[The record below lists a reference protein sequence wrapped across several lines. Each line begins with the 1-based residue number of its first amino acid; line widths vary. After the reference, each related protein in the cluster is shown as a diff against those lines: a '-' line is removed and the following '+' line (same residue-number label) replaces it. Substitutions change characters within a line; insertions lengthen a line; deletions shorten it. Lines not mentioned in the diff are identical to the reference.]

1 MKLLICSLWIACLPI
16 FVDAQSCLP
25 GGITFTSQAE
35 IDAFPQ
41 NYPGCT
47 EIGGNLIVDELM
59 NGDILNVDSLAQLN
73 FIDGGLI
80 IRNNTGITN
89 IDGLSNITSIT
100 GSLQVESNSSLLHL
114 HGLSSLSYIGY
125 ACHIENNDQLDD
137 LIGFSAITEV
147 PGFFDIEHND
157 GLLSLQGLENL
168 SFVGEYFTVEEN
180 SSLISLS
187 GLEELDTVGGLYLIN
202 CPIGNLSPL
211 SSLETVNG
219 PVLISSLP
227 ITEMTGLDALTHL
240 ESLVLSNLNMLTSLG
255 TGLLGIDSVSGN
267 VWITQ
272 NPLLQ
277 NIMGLD
283 SLRFIGG
290 NLQIQHNQVLES
302 LNGLEQLVDVA
313 GDVQIADLQMMNSFQ
328 GLNALE
334 HIGGYL
340 SVQMFDTGGAA
351 LIDFTGFDA
360 LQDIGGTFYL
370 ENVFELTS
378 FNGLQSLERIEGD
391 FIVVEAGD
399 LIDYNELVSLSH
411 IGGVLRAWSNFY
423 LSDISMAVLDTIGNG
438 IDFKN
443 NSSCM
448 HLKGFDALSY
458 VGGPVYIKDN
468 IALDSISGFN
478 NLLLIDDLLDINTNL
493 SLKVISGFEDLLS
506 INGSLSLVENDSL
519 RDIDAF
525 YSLQSIN
532 GSLELNS
539 NYYLD
544 DLSAFSALESING
557 SLSVISAN
565 RLNTLT
571 GLENIDPAMITNLII
586 AACDSLSFCSLPNI
600 CTYLGNN
607 GPATLYNNDIGCENL
622 LEVEFYCDPMVPP
635 CTALTAPMNGQ
646 LGVPTDATLSWTLS
660 PPITNGYILDI
671 GTTPGGSEILDSFDV
686 FNTNYYDP
694 PFNFPSATKIFVTI
708 SPYNYLGVNATCVSD
723 SFQTIDQASWIGG
736 TGMWNLAANWDINA
750 IPNDTTH
757 VIIYGGTVTVPA
769 SYDAVAGSVEL
780 RSVSQLMIEQSASLA
795 INNPEEQ
802 HGMTIAD
809 SALVFN
815 KGNLRIGDLNPIL
828 QAGITISAHGA
839 VVNDTTGVIAID
851 QITDSNHAAL
861 FLNGGNTSFTNLGQL
876 MVGSL
881 FPIQGH
887 GINMAQASLTN
898 GITGELFIDNI
909 VGSSKDA
916 LHLEGGSQ
924 LMNAGDIR
932 IGSLMPVSNYG
943 ISLSSQSDMMNDS
956 TGIISI
962 DRVQT
967 GLYAFGFGA
976 TVHNY
981 GVINIGNLGAV
992 SASGILLTSLAE
1004 MIIDSAAFLYINQ
1017 ALHGIS
1023 IDNQAWIT
1031 NFGNFSIGSNLAI
1044 SSNGINLTTGGD
1056 FYNQESG
1063 IIEINRANRAVFATG
1078 TNTWFYNY
1086 GSLEIGNV
1094 APCNNGIQLTT
1105 SGFLLNQPTGQ
1116 IEINA
1121 ISVNHGVESLS
1132 NGVLSN
1138 YGSVKIGNVAS
1149 ITRYGI
1155 SLATGGDFRN
1165 YPDAVLEIDRCLD
1178 KGIVLTNSG
1187 SLFENYAI
1195 VEIGHLAPVA
1205 NIGIEMSSSANLT
1218 NTATGEMRINSVT
1231 GYAAMTMSGSPV
1243 LNNSG
1248 IITMG
1253 NETNIAGGI
1262 IAWASAK
1269 INNLTGG
1276 VLEINRIGW
1285 VSLLVDQSG
1294 TLFTNSGT
1302 FRMGNLAQNNEGI
1315 SLANG
1320 GDFVN
1325 TDSGVIQAN
1334 QIIYTGIH
1342 VSNSGSVFTNHGN
1355 VTIGSTGII
1364 GYYGIFAE
1372 LSGFFTNSSTGFLQI
1387 NNVAPNWWSRA
1398 LFLSAANFSN
1408 AGIIQIG
1415 NLTVSTSAI
1424 YMETGALFTNS
1435 TTGNIVIDQTTSA
1448 GIELLHTGTN
1458 FSNSGVITIGSVFTI
1473 QKHGIELSQGS
1484 SFVNN
1489 ASGNIQVN
1497 NVNFNWW
1504 SRAIVLASGSFTNHG
1519 MISMGNLSFC
1529 AMGIGIEGTST
1540 FVNSSSG
1547 AIQINQITSNGIIVL
1562 HPTSSFSNLGAITI
1576 GNTSTIGEAGI
1587 HALDGGVFS
1596 NGTSGVIQISRA
1608 NPNWWSKGIRVA
1620 NAGVFNNSGLIQLGN
1635 LASNTI
1641 GLIVEDGGSF
1651 VNLTD
1656 GVLHSANALNFAI
1669 LVKQASSS
1677 FLNQGDLFVGAEG
1690 NLMENGIQVESNSS
1704 FTNDVTG
1711 SIEINKANLQWWSKS
1726 IAVISAAFTNS
1737 GSIQIGNLSLCS
1749 FGIHGEGASILNN
1762 NSSGTISINRITY
1775 QGLQLVHSGTT
1786 FNNSGLIS
1794 TGSSHQVGESG
1805 IGLFE
1810 NSMMTNASTG
1820 IIECNGGITSGLSA
1834 GLYVSDGSFTNNG
1847 IIRAGNISFIN
1858 TGIRIGNSATEIGFF
1873 SNNGVIEI
1881 DRIPNTTFRSAL
1893 NVEIGST
1900 FVNEVSGSLKLGL
1913 MYDVTYGIYGGGT
1926 ASNYGLIQTRYV
1938 TSGTVDYAQTVTNYA
1953 GGIIEVLAPGT
1964 LLIETAGTLHN
1975 HADALLKSQSGAF
1988 LRIKGVVNNYGL
2000 IDAQ

>member
-1 MKLLICSLWIACLPI
+1 MKLRICSLFIACLPLI
-16 FVDAQSCLP
+16 GVAQSCLP
-25 GGITFTSQAE
+25 GGITLTSQAE

-89 IDGLSNITSIT
+89 IDGLSNITAIT

-114 HGLSSLSYIGY
+114 HGLSSLSSIGY

-219 PVLISSLP
+219 PVLISFLP

-277 NIMGLD
+277 NMMGLD

-313 GDVQIADLQMMNSFQ
+313 GDLQIADLQMMNSFQ

-391 FIVVEAGD
+391 FIVVEARD

-411 IGGVLRAWSNFY
+411 IGGVLRVWNNFY

-600 CTYLGNN
+600 CTYLDNN
-607 GPATLYNNDIGCENL
+607 GPATLYNNDIGCDNL
-622 LEVEFYCDPMVPP
+622 LEVGFYCDPMVPP

-646 LGVPTDATLSWTLS
+646 LGVPIDATLSWTLS

-694 PFNFPSATKIFVTI
+694 PSNFPSASKIFVTI

-736 TGMWNLAANWDINA
+736 TGMWNLASNWDINA

-757 VIIYGGTVTVPA
+757 VIIYSGTVTVPS

-780 RSVSQLMIEQSASLA
+780 RSVSKLMIEQSASLA
-795 INNPEEQ
+795 INHPEEKY
-802 HGMTIAD
+802 GLTLSD

-815 KGNLRIGDLNPIL
+815 AGNIRMGDLNPIP
-828 QAGITISAHGA
+828 QTGIIVTSHGA
-839 VVNDTTGVIAID
+839 LLNDTTGIIEID
-851 QITDSNHAAL
+851 QITGLNHAAL
-861 FLNGGNTSFTNLGQL
+861 FLSGGQTSFTNHGQL
-876 MVGSL
+876 LVGSQ
-881 FPIQGH
+881 FPVEGH
-887 GINMAQASLTN
+887 GISMAQGSIVN
-898 GITGELFIDNI
+898 GITGEFYLDNI
-909 VGSSKDA
+909 AGSNKDA
-916 LHLEGGSQ
+916 IHLEGGSQ
-924 LMNAGDIR
+924 LTNAGDIR
-932 IGSLMPVSNYG
+932 IGSLMPISNYG
-943 ISLSSQSDMMNDS
+943 ISLSSPSDMINDS

-976 TVHNY
+976 TVHNH

-1004 MIIDSAAFLYINQ
+1004 MIIDSAASLNINQ

-1023 IDNQAWIT
+1023 IDNQAWFT

-1063 IIEINRANRAVFATG
+1063 IIDINRANRAVFATG

-1121 ISVNHGVESLS
+1121 ISVNHGVEALS

-1149 ITRYGI
+1149 IARYGI

-1320 GDFVN
+1320 GDFLN
-1325 TDSGVIQAN
+1325 TSIGIIEAG
-1334 QIIYTGIH
+1334 QITYTGVHITQ
-1342 VSNSGSVFTNHGN
+1342 SGSVFTNHGN
-1355 VTIGSTGII
+1355 VTLGSSGPI
-1364 GYYGIFAE
+1364 GYNGMFIGQ
-1372 LSGFFTNSSTGFLQI
+1372 SGFFTNSSTGVIQI
-1387 NNVAPNWWSRA
+1387 NNVTPNWWSRA
-1398 LFLSAANFSN
+1398 LFLSSASFSN
-1408 AGIIQIG
+1408 AGTIQIG

-1504 SRAIVLASGSFTNHG
+1504 SRAIVLVSASFTNQG
-1519 MISMGNLSFC
+1519 MISIGNLTLCS
-1529 AMGIGIEGTST
+1529 MGIGIEGTST

-1620 NAGVFNNSGLIQLGN
+1620 NAAVFNNSGLIQLGN

-1711 SIEINKANLQWWSKS
+1711 SIEINRANLQWWSKS

-1794 TGSSHQVGESG
+1794 TGISHQVGESG

-1820 IIECNGGITSGLSA
+1820 IIECNGGITSGLST

-1873 SNNGVIEI
+1873 SNNGAIEI
-1881 DRIPNTTFRSAL
+1881 DRVPNTTFRSAL

-1900 FVNEVSGSLKLGL
+1900 FVNEVTGSLKLGL
-1913 MYDVTYGIYGGGT
+1913 MYDVIYGIYGGGT

-1938 TSGTVDYAQTVTNYA
+1938 TSGTVDYGQTVTNYA